1 MVTRRGSHCVYD
13 TRYHLVWAPKYRKW
27 VLKGEIRE
35 RVKELFQEIAKHHG
49 FEIQE
54 KEGDKDH
61 IHLFLSFPPRYSISR
76 VVEIFKSVSAREIR
90 VEFPEVKKQLWGG
103 EFWEDGYFARTVGD
117 KVTAEVIRKY
127 IRFHEEKKKQ
137 AEQLELF

>member
-27 VLKGEIRE
+27 VLKCEIRE
-35 RVKELFQEIAKHHG
+35 RVRELFQEIAEHHG

-54 KEGDKDH
+54 KEVDKDH

-103 EFWEDGYFARTVGD
+103 EF
-117 KVTAEVIRKY
+117 
-127 IRFHEEKKKQ
+127 
-137 AEQLELF
+137 

>member
-1 MVTRRGSHCVYD
+1 
-13 TRYHLVWAPKYRKW
+13 
-27 VLKGEIRE
+27 LKGEIRE
-35 RVKELFQEIAKHHG
+35 RVRELFQEIAEHHG

-54 KEGDKDH
+54 KEVDKDH

-103 EFWEDGYFARTVGD
+103 EF
-117 KVTAEVIRKY
+117 
-127 IRFHEEKKKQ
+127 
-137 AEQLELF
+137 

>member
-35 RVKELFQEIAKHHG
+35 RVKELFQEIAEHHG

-54 KEGDKDH
+54 REVDKDH
-61 IHLFLSFPPRYSISR
+61 IHLF
-76 VVEIFKSVSAREIR
+76 
-90 VEFPEVKKQLWGG
+90 
-103 EFWEDGYFARTVGD
+103 
-117 KVTAEVIRKY
+117 
-127 IRFHEEKKKQ
+127 
-137 AEQLELF
+137 